1 MEKFVTL
8 GEILDMYCI
17 SRRLVR
23 EILRHNKIDFY
34 KRDEE
39 IYINLKEFY
48 EIYTAKYNPA
58 LFTIEE
64 KQKGEI
70 IKPII
75 ENKINRTFLNIF
87 TTPVDYHQKKLR
99 KIAISYT
106 G

>member
-1 MEKFVTL
+1 MGKFVTL

-48 EIYTAKYNPA
+48 KIYTAKYNPA
-58 LFTIEE
+58 LFTLEE
-64 KQKGEI
+64 KKSA
-70 IKPII
+70 I
-75 ENKINRTFLNIF
+75 EDTLNKNFYSF
-87 TTPVDYHQKKLR
+87 FSEPVDCKQSLR
-99 KIAISYT
+99 KLVMSYA

>member
-8 GEILDMYCI
+8 DEILDMYCI

-48 EIYTAKYNPA
+48 GIYTAKYNPA
-58 LFTIEE
+58 LFTLEE
-64 KQKGEI
+64 KKSA
-70 IKPII
+70 I
-75 ENKINRTFLNIF
+75 EDTLNKNFYNF
-87 TTPVDYHQKKLR
+87 FSEPVDCKQSFRKLVM
-99 KIAISYT
+99 SYA